1 MLADSAMKAP
11 PCAELVAVTGYLDG
25 LLDIPAFPDY
35 PNAFNGLQLEN
46 SGRVSKIGAAV
57 DAGLKVIE
65 KALSEEVDLLLVH
78 HGLFWGGCAPISGAT
93 YRKLAQAIGE
103 NLAIYSAHL
112 PLDAHPEL
120 GNNVLLAAD
129 LGLAP
134 VQPFFEFKGRRVG
147 CFAHV
152 DLEYANLLETIE
164 QKFDRAVWHCHA
176 GPERVKRV
184 GIVTGG
190 AGSELVQAK
199 AEGVDT
205 FITGEGPH
213 HTFTLAEEL
222 GINLI
227 YAGHYATETSGVRAL
242 ADRLATTFELPWVF
256 IDHPSGL

>member
-1 MLADSAMKAP
+1 MNASSYTALADIAS
-11 PCAELVAVTGYLDG
+11 YLDQ
-25 LLDIPAFPDY
+25 LLEIPAFPDY

-57 DAGLKVIE
+57 DASLKVIE
-65 KALSEEVDLLLVH
+65 IALSEKVDLLLVH

-93 YRKLAQAIGE
+93 YRKLAKAMGAD
-103 NLAIYSAHL
+103 LAVYSAHL
-112 PLDAHPEL
+112 PLDAHPEI
-120 GNNVLLAAD
+120 GNNVLLAAE

-134 VQPFFEFKGRRVG
+134 VEPFFEFKGRRVG
-147 CFAHV
+147 CFAGV
-152 DLEYANLLETIE
+152 DLDYATLLERIE
-164 QKFDRAVWHCHA
+164 HRFARAVWHCHA
-176 GPERVKRV
+176 GPDRVKRV

-190 AGSELVQAK
+190 AGSELAQAK

-227 YAGHYATETSGVRAL
+227 YAGHYATETGGVKAL
-242 ADRLATTFELPWVF
+242 ADRVASTFKLPWLF
-256 IDHPSGL
+256 LDHPSGL

>member
-1 MLADSAMKAP
+1 MKAP
-11 PCAELVAVTGYLDG
+11 SYAELIAITGYMDA

-35 PNAFNGLQLEN
+35 PHAFNGLQLEN

-65 KALSEEVDLLLVH
+65 MALSENVDLLLVH

-93 YRKLAQAIGE
+93 YRKLAKAIGA

-112 PLDAHPEL
+112 PLDAHPEI

-129 LGLAP
+129 LGLEP
-134 VQPFFEFKGRRVG
+134 LESFFEFKGRQVG
-147 CFAHV
+147 CFAAV
-152 DLEYANLLETIE
+152 DLDYDTLLRRVE
-164 QKFDRAVWHCHA
+164 QTFGRAVWHCHA
-176 GPERVKRV
+176 GPECIKRV
-184 GIVTGG
+184 GVVTGG
-190 AGSELVQAK
+190 AGSDLAQAK
-199 AEGVDT
+199 ADGVDT

-227 YAGHYATETSGVRAL
+227 YAGHYATETGGVKAL
-242 ADRLATTFELPWVF
+242 ANRVATAFELPWVF
-256 IDHPSGL
+256 LDHPSGL

>member
-46 SGRVSKIGAAV
+46 SGQVSKIGAAV
-57 DAGLKVIE
+57 DASLKVIE
-65 KALSEEVDLLLVH
+65 MALSEKVDLLLVH
-78 HGLFWGGCAPISGAT
+78 HGLFWGGCAPISGPT
-93 YRKLAQAIGE
+93 YRKLAKAIGA

-112 PLDAHPEL
+112 PLDAHPEI

-134 VQPFFEFKGRRVG
+134 VEPFFEFKGRPVG
-147 CFAHV
+147 CFAGV
-152 DLEYANLLETIE
+152 DLDYSTLLEKIE
-164 QKFDRAVWHCHA
+164 QRFARAVWHCHA
-176 GPERVKRV
+176 GPERIKRV
-184 GIVTGG
+184 GVVTGG
-190 AGSELVQAK
+190 AGSELAQAK

-227 YAGHYATETSGVRAL
+227 YAGHYATETGGVKAL
-242 ADRLATTFELPWVF
+242 TDRVASAFELPWVF
-256 IDHPSGL
+256 LDHPSGL